1 MLSRAVVAF
10 VTVSALGCYG
20 TERYD
25 VPIGEVEVTGAPME
39 AVEAGPAVI
48 YAGRPHY
55 YDGLSWFYWD
65 NGHWYTYE
73 HEPRELR
80 EFRRRTG
87 MP

>member
-1 MLSRAVVAF
+1 MFSRGLLAF
-10 VTVSALGCYG
+10 VLAAAPACYG

-25 VPIGEVEVTGAPME
+25 VPIGEVEVTSAPME

-48 YAGRPHY
+48 YANRPHY
-55 YDGLSWFYWD
+55 YDGLSWFYFD
-65 NGHWYTYE
+65 HGHWYTYE

-80 EFRRRTG
+80 EFRRRNG